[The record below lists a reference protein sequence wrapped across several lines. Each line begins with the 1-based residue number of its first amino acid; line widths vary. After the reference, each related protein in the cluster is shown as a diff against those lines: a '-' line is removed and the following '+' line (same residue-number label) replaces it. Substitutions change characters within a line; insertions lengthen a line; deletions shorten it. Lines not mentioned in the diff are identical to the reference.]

1 MVRLKILLVLNVH
14 TAPLTRRRI
23 SFRNHPCVLVSVR
36 VRVFALTG
44 HNSKLILVGQI
55 GRKKVAREWL

>member
-1 MVRLKILLVLNVH
+1 MFVKQTNS
-14 TAPLTRRRI
+14 
-23 SFRNHPCVLVSVR
+23 SFRYTR

-55 GRKKVAREWL
+55 GRKKVARERGCKSTELIEAGYKDWFVRSH